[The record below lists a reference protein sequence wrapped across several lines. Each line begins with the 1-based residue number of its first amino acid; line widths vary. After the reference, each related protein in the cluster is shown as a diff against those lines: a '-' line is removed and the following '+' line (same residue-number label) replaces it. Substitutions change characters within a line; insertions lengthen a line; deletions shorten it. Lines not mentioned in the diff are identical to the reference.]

1 MSDEE
6 LEELIGGLIFV
17 GIIAG
22 FFVFLFETSMLNA
35 ILELTMDEHI
45 SRFPGGDLYA
55 LIYLF
60 IYFSIYGFIVWWFCE
75 SPEDLL
81 YILSPVFVGSY
92 LLIVLLGTEDFCM
105 GTYEEIVW
113 CKLMS
118 YFYCDNESDIPFDI
132 LSDQQGN
139 IRFNPNEEKEKRT
152 LRKTKS
158 KVNRRNGQISG

>member
-92 LLIVLLGTEDFCM
+92 LLIVLLGTEDFCIFTVIM
-105 GTYEEIVW
+105 NLIFPCWSDRISKGISDLIQMRKKKKERYE
-113 CKLMS
+113 KLKAKLIEEM
-118 YFYCDNESDIPFDI
+118 D
-132 LSDQQGN
+132 
-139 IRFNPNEEKEKRT
+139 RFLGEDK
-152 LRKTKS
+152 
-158 KVNRRNGQISG
+158 